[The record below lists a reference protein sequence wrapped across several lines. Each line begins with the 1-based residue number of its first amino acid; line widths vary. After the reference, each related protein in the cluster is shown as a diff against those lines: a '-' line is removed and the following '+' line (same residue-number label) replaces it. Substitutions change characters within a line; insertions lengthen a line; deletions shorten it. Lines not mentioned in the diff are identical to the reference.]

1 MKFVT
6 KPCEIEAIQWTDNTT
21 EILEFC
27 EEHASYDVNDAAWQ
41 VGKGAPVEYLTIHTL
56 EGDVQAQRND
66 FIIKGTHGEFYP
78 CKPDI
83 FMTKYE
89 PDPKY
94 LKPTI
99 YNFDTYDIKYFIIDG
114 NADKLKE
121 FISKTFNKINQTV
134 LNNTIDYDKISQYK
148 ECLGLLIYLP
158 ECEVNCMRIQE
169 SYLLIDKKEYAFFN
183 NILYLSDNVFQNGW
197 ISYYHIQHLYGDKV
211 DDKKLV

>member
-6 KPCEIEAIQWTDNTT
+6 KPCEIEAIQWTGNTT

-27 EEHASYDVNDAAWQ
+27 GEHASYDVNDAAWQ

-89 PDPKY
+89 PDPKC
-94 LKPTI
+94 LKPVI
-99 YNFDTYDIKYFIIDG
+99 YNFDSRNIKYFIIDR
-114 NADKLKE
+114 NVDRLKE
-121 FISKTFNKINQTV
+121 FVSKTFDKICQTL
-134 LNNTIDYDKISQYK
+134 LNDAIDYTNISQYK
-148 ECLGLLIYLP
+148 ESLLIYLP
-158 ECEVNCMRIQE
+158 KCELEYMCIQE
-169 SYLLIDKKEYAFFN
+169 SYILIDKKEYTFFN
-183 NILYLSDNVFQNGW
+183 NILYLSDNVFQNRW
-197 ISYYHIQHLYGDKV
+197 IDYYHIQHLYGDKV
-211 DDKKLV
+211 DDKRLV